1 MENNFEIV
9 FVLQGLNDSLTNRQI
24 YFAFALMSY
33 LFTVSVNLTLIITI
47 SLDKTLHEPIY
58 IFLCSLCFNEI
69 CGASSF
75 YPKLLHD
82 LLTNSYVITYTACL
96 GQMFVTYSYIF
107 SEFTSLTVMAYD
119 RYIAICKPLQY
130 RMLMTAQ
137 KVAQLLMLTWC
148 FSVFETAVGTVLTAR
163 LPLCGRHIPK
173 IFCTNW
179 EVGQT
184 VMLWLDPQQYLCVH
198 VDIFTPVTD
207 CTNHGVVRP
216 PDTSCHQISSRPQEI
231 HADVSAT
238 PHYTA
243 GLHHLT
249 DVWYHVLSLQRR
261 QCNEGPAE
269 CISCSVPGGP
279 TPRQSHHL
287 WLEPAA
293 DQVQDG
299 PQVHPPD
306 WDIQEKLSHVNE
318 IKHEENIGRWSYFL
332 IFCSSQPK
340 YVDRIQLK
348 LIKSNPKMSL
358 LVLSTLS

>member
-107 SEFTSLTVMAYD
+107 SECTSLTVMAYD

-130 RMLMTAQ
+130 QMLMTAQ

-179 EVGQT
+179 EV
-184 VMLWLDPQQYLCVH
+184 VKL
-198 VDIFTPVTD
+198 
-207 CTNHGVVRP
+207 
-216 PDTSCHQISSRPQEI
+216 
-231 HADVSAT
+231 
-238 PHYTA
+238 
-243 GLHHLT
+243 
-249 DVWYHVLSLQRR
+249 
-261 QCNEGPAE
+261 
-269 CISCSVPGGP
+269 SCSDS
-279 TPRQSHHL
+279 TL
-287 WLEPAA
+287 
-293 DQVQDG
+293 
-299 PQVHPPD
+299 
-306 WDIQEKLSHVNE
+306 N
-318 IKHEENIGRWSYFL
+318 NIYAFML
-332 IFCSSQPK
+332 IFSHLSQTALIMVS
-340 YVDRIQLK
+340 YVHLIRAAIRSQADRRKFMQTCLPH
-348 LIKSNPKMSL
+348 LITL
-358 LVLSTLS
+358 LVFTTSLMFDTMYSRYSGGSTMKALQNALAAQFLVVPPLVNPFIYGLNLQQIRSRMVHRFTHRTGTFRKN